1 MSTKPF
7 KSKQRIKLLSNYYK
21 NNETTHGSFSLTV
34 PESSTL
40 HKASE
45 LLIMSLVWAWIRW
58 EYKKEVLENHVIA
71 E

>member
-45 LLIMSLVWAWIRW
+45 LLTMSLVWA
-58 EYKKEVLENHVIA
+58 
-71 E
+71 